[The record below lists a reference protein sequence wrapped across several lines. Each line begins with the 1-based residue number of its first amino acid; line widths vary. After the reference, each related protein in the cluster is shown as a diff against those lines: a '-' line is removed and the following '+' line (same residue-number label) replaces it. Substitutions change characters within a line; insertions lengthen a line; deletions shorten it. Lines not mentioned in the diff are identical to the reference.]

1 MNKTI
6 TCRLVVLL
14 ASCFMAQFDFFVV
27 NAAAPSFERSLRAG
41 PVCTGRTVLASAPGA
56 QVCWHRIEPM
66 APVCDLLPPLARPDR
81 TAALLQKGQAH
92 VTSPADLPRGER

>member
-1 MNKTI
+1 MI
-6 TCRLVVLL
+6 AAVSAGRLSWNDDDERDHAAE
-14 ASCFMAQFDFFVV
+14 ASTT
-27 NAAAPSFERSLRAG
+27 G
-41 PVCTGRTVLASAPGA
+41 TGRTVLASAPGA

-81 TAALLQKGQAH
+81 TGTILQKGQAH